1 MLTELEIRSAK
12 PAEKVR
18 KLSDER
24 GLQLWILPSGSKLWR
39 LAYRHLGKQKV
50 LAFGSYPE
58 VTLKEARERRDGA
71 RKTLAA
77 GTDPAE
83 KKKLDR
89 LTKAAA
95 AGNTFDVL
103 ADEWLAKVSREGRA
117 EATLGKVTW
126 LLSLARPALGKRPI
140 AEISALEMLDTLRTV
155 ERRGRLESARRLRS
169 TVSCVFRFAI
179 ATGRAENDPTVPLRG
194 ALAAPVAKHRAAVT
208 DPGKFGG
215 LLRAIDGFDGQSTTK
230 IALQLLALTAVR
242 PGELRQAGW
251 NEFDLDKAK
260 WIIPEGRTKMRR
272 AHEVPLPR
280 QAVELLRSLWEITGG
295 SRYLFPSIR
304 SSVRC
309 MSENTL
315 NAALRRLGYDK
326 DEACSHGFR
335 SSFSTIANES
345 GKWSADAI
353 ERALAHVDGNDI
365 RRAYHRGAH
374 WSERV
379 ELAQWWADRCDE
391 LRRSTQVIP
400 LRASQP

>member
-1 MLTELEIRSAK
+1 MLTEIAIRAAK

-18 KLSDER
+18 KLSDGG
-24 GLQLWILPSGSKLWR
+24 GLQLWIWPNGSKLWR
-39 LAYRHLGKQKV
+39 LAYRFLGKQKV
-50 LAFGSYPE
+50 LALGSYPE
-58 VTLKEARERRDGA
+58 VSLKEARERRDES
-71 RKTLAA
+71 RKVLAA
-77 GTDPAE
+77 GIDPTE

-117 EATLGKVTW
+117 EVTLAKVTW
-126 LLSLARPALGKRPI
+126 LLSLARPALGNRPI
-140 AEISALEMLDTLRTV
+140 AEISALEVLDGLRSV

-169 TVSCVFRFAI
+169 TISCVFRFAI

-194 ALAAPVAKHRAAVT
+194 ALVAPVARHRAAVT
-208 DPGKFGG
+208 DAGQFGG

-242 PGELRQAGW
+242 PGELRQAEW
-251 NEFDLDKAK
+251 SEFDLDKAR
-260 WIIPEGRTKMRR
+260 WIIPEGRAKMRR

-280 QAVELLRSLWEITGG
+280 QAVELLRSLWEITSG
-295 SRYLFPSIR
+295 SSYLFPSIR

-335 SSFSTIANES
+335 ASFSTIANES
-345 GKWSADAI
+345 GKWSVDAI
-353 ERALAHVDGNDI
+353 ERALAHIDADSV

-374 WSERV
+374 WHERV

-391 LRRSTQVIP
+391 LQRGTQVIP
-400 LRASQP
+400 LRVSQP

>member
-1 MLTELEIRSAK
+1 MLTELEIRGSK

-18 KLSDER
+18 KLSDGR
-24 GLQLWILPSGSKLWR
+24 GLQLWIWPNGSKLWR
-39 LAYRHLGKQKV
+39 LAYRHGGKQKV
-50 LAFGSYPE
+50 LALGSYPE
-58 VTLKEARERRDGA
+58 VSLKEARERRDES
-71 RKTLAA
+71 RKVLAA
-77 GTDPAE
+77 GTDPTE